1 MLIDNGIQRGNCDA
15 VCLAQFLHKLLKT
28 VGRDAAHL
36 HSTDSKHGTGG
47 QCQVK
52 MPCGILRI
60 LTVDLEKVAHL
71 EQHDI
76 IGMVMLDIVI
86 GIDIL
91 REQPFAG
98 LHFVVLDTLFGG
110 EVSVVS
116 DQTFDTRNHLFP
128 RQFHISAAALL
139 KLHALG
145 AVLFPATSRNGMRGT
160 AGAIFVFQEVAFLFG
175 VVRLGEKGIDAAL
188 AALNVATSCNGG
200 VDLVVGNEHTG
211 LFNLCHVGGVLSAGQ
226 AVVRQIVQ
234 NSLRIIQTE
243 AHETV
248 VLLVCGGISGQ
259 FTDQLLTE
267 SRVFQS
273 FSHALGC
280 IRESSL
286 SAICKAWHKALLSGS
301 FTHVAVVIQ
310 KRFSHPCTFKALG
323 FHDLHIGGVLAHLH
337 ELTDALGSSLPGD
350 YLCRSGVT
358 GAAPL
363 CQMDTILTIPSGEL
377 TMVGFETG
385 TADILLLKS
394 NRNLCC

>member
-1 MLIDNGIQRGNCDA
+1 
-15 VCLAQFLHKLLKT
+15 
-28 VGRDAAHL
+28 
-36 HSTDSKHGTGG
+36 
-47 QCQVK
+47 
-52 MPCGILRI
+52 
-60 LTVDLEKVAHL
+60 
-71 EQHDI
+71 
-76 IGMVMLDIVI
+76 
-86 GIDIL
+86 
-91 REQPFAG
+91 
-98 LHFVVLDTLFGG
+98 
-110 EVSVVS
+110 
-116 DQTFDTRNHLFP
+116 
-128 RQFHISAAALL
+128 
-139 KLHALG
+139 
-145 AVLFPATSRNGMRGT
+145 MRGT
-160 AGAIFVFQEVAFLFG
+160 AGAIFVFQEVAFLFC

-280 IRESSL
+280 VRETTF
-286 SAICKAWHKALLSGS
+286 AAVCKAWHKALLSGC

-310 KRFSHPCTFKALG
+310 KRFGHPCTLKALS
-323 FHDLHIGGVLAHLH
+323 FHDLHIGGILAHLH
-337 ELTDALGSSLPGD
+337 ELTDALGCGLPGD

>member
-1 MLIDNGIQRGNCDA
+1 
-15 VCLAQFLHKLLKT
+15 
-28 VGRDAAHL
+28 
-36 HSTDSKHGTGG
+36 
-47 QCQVK
+47 
-52 MPCGILRI
+52 
-60 LTVDLEKVAHL
+60 
-71 EQHDI
+71 
-76 IGMVMLDIVI
+76 
-86 GIDIL
+86 
-91 REQPFAG
+91 
-98 LHFVVLDTLFGG
+98 
-110 EVSVVS
+110 
-116 DQTFDTRNHLFP
+116 
-128 RQFHISAAALL
+128 
-139 KLHALG
+139 
-145 AVLFPATSRNGMRGT
+145 MRGT

-310 KRFSHPCTFKALG
+310 KRFSHPCAFKALG

-337 ELTDALGSSLPGD
+337 ELTDALGCGLPGD

-363 CQMDTILTIPSGEL
+363 CKMDTILTIPSGEL
-377 TMVGFETG
+377 TMVGLETG
-385 TADILLLKS
+385 TADILFLKS
-394 NRNLCC
+394 SRNLCHGLLLFEFRSHNPAGIAVIAAHTEHKVDILLEKRKSEGCRHYTLRFINEGHLLLLRWEHSHVKQRQLLTGI